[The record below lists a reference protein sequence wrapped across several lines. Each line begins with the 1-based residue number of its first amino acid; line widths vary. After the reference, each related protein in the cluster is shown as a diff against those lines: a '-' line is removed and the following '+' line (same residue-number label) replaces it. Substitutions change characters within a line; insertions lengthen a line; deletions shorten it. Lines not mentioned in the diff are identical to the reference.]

1 MGNQVVAAFS
11 GVPPKFSK
19 RYISETKRSYDLK
32 FSGFPFFNSIYL
44 TVNCQGDLKGFRGD
58 HSVSW
63 HGKCN
68 LAHFQEKFPVVHAT
82 LNVKIEV

>member
-32 FSGFPFFNSIYL
+32 FSGFPFFNSIYV
-44 TVNCQGDLKGFRGD
+44 TVNWQGDLKGVRSD

-63 HGKCN
+63 HGMTLELFLEIWLL
-68 LAHFQEKFPVVHAT
+68 LAEMYCPKV
-82 LNVKIEV
+82 